1 MEVWKDVKGFGGTF
15 QVSNFGRIK
24 TFNYRNSGKEMIL
37 KPKKHNKGYL
47 QVQLIKGNINK
58 TYTIHR
64 LVAEAFIPNPNN
76 YPCVNHKD
84 EDKTNNN
91 ADNLEWCDSKYNV
104 RYSMN
109 LHPERKLKPRN
120 YVKNIGR
127 LDMQIDQFDLNG
139 NFVMRWKNSRTI
151 FLETGMS
158 DWSISE
164 CCRGNR
170 RTAYGYVWRYAD

>member
-1 MEVWKDVKGFGGTF
+1 MEEIWKDIEGYGGTF
-15 QVSNFGRIK
+15 QVSNLGRVK
-24 TFNYRNSGKEMIL
+24 TLNYQHRGIERVL

-47 QVQLIKGNINK
+47 QIQLIKGDINK
-58 TYTIHR
+58 TFTIHR

-76 YPCVNHKD
+76 LPYVNHKD

-109 LHPERKLKPRN
+109 LHPERKLN
-120 YVKNIGR
+120 R
-127 LDMQIDQFDLNG
+127 LDMQIDQFDSKG

-158 DWSISE
+158 DWAISE
-164 CCRGNR
+164 VCRGNR
-170 RTAYGYVWRYAD
+170 HKAYGFIWRYAN